1 MKEKTM
7 KTVKILT
14 ITLLVILISMISFV
28 GIYQKNKNRMENK
41 VKDYS
46 YSMSLNGARTI
57 KLKVNTE
64 STNDVPNN
72 SEEALTSENY
82 EKSKEIIEKRLKE
95 LSVEE
100 YTTSVNET
108 TGEITIEI
116 PEENSKTD
124 TIIGN
129 LNTVGKFE
137 IIDSETNEVLL
148 DNSNIKS
155 SKVLYNTTSSGI
167 SIYLQIEFNK
177 DGKSKLKE
185 ISETYVSVNNTTDN
199 NTAENT
205 TSEEN
210 STNEATNTT
219 SESSEDTTKS
229 EKKVTMKIDDEEIMS
244 TSFDEAITTGKI
256 QLSVGSATT
265 DSTTL
270 QNYAQQA
277 QSIATVLDTG
287 KLPIKYDLEKN
298 QYILPEITTQ
308 DLIKAEIVIAVIAV
322 IGIIVLIIKH
332 KMNGL
337 LAGIAY
343 IGLAAIYMLIVRY
356 TNVTISIESI
366 TGIVTILAL
375 NYIFT
380 QMLLEK
386 IERLDKEQVENV
398 VQKATLET
406 YKSFF
411 IKIIPICV
419 MAIVFCFIKWVPI
432 SSFGMIAF
440 WGITLITIYNAI
452 ITRYLLKIKA
462 ER

>member
-1 MKEKTM
+1 MKNKTM

-14 ITLLVILISMISFV
+14 ITFLVILISMISFV

-57 KLKVNTE
+57 KLKVNIE

-100 YTTSVNET
+100 YTTSVNGT

-155 SKVLYNTTSSGI
+155 SKVLYNTTSSGT

-199 NTAENT
+199 NTTENT

-219 SESSEDTTKS
+219 SESSEDTTKT

>member
-1 MKEKTM
+1 MKNKTM

-14 ITLLVILISMISFV
+14 ITFLVILISMISFV

-155 SKVLYNTTSSGI
+155 SKVLYNTTSSGT

>member
-1 MKEKTM
+1 MKNKTM

-14 ITLLVILISMISFV
+14 ITFLVILISMISFV

-155 SKVLYNTTSSGI
+155 SKVLYNTTSSGT

-199 NTAENT
+199 NTTENT

-219 SESSEDTTKS
+219 SESSEDTTKT
-229 EKKVTMKIDDEEIMS
+229 EKKVTMKIDDEKIMS

-322 IGIIVLIIKH
+322 VGIIVLIIKH

>member
-1 MKEKTM
+1 MKNKTM

-14 ITLLVILISMISFV
+14 ITFLVILISMISFV

-155 SKVLYNTTSSGI
+155 SKVLYNTTSSGT

-219 SESSEDTTKS
+219 SEGSEDTTKS

-322 IGIIVLIIKH
+322 VGIIVLIIKH

>member
-1 MKEKTM
+1 MKNKTM

-14 ITLLVILISMISFV
+14 ITFLVILISMISFV

-155 SKVLYNTTSSGI
+155 SKVLYNTTSSGT

-185 ISETYVSVNNTTDN
+185 ISETYVSVNNTTDS

>member
-1 MKEKTM
+1 MKNKTM

-14 ITLLVILISMISFV
+14 ITFLVILISMISFV

-155 SKVLYNTTSSGI
+155 SKVLYNTTSSGT

-265 DSTTL
+265 DSTAL

-298 QYILPEITTQ
+298 QYILSEITTQ

>member
-1 MKEKTM
+1 MKNKTM

-14 ITLLVILISMISFV
+14 ITFLVILISMISFV

-100 YTTSVNET
+100 YTTSVNER

-155 SKVLYNTTSSGI
+155 SKVLYNTTSSGT

-199 NTAENT
+199 NTTENT

-308 DLIKAEIVIAVIAV
+308 DLMKAEIVIAVIAV

>member
-1 MKEKTM
+1 MKNKTM

-155 SKVLYNTTSSGI
+155 SKVLYNTTSSGT

-256 QLSVGSATT
+256 QLSVGNATT

-343 IGLAAIYMLIVRY
+343 IGLAAIYMLIIRY
-356 TNVTISIESI
+356 TNVTISIETN

>member
-1 MKEKTM
+1 MKNKTM

-14 ITLLVILISMISFV
+14 ITFLVILISMISFV

-155 SKVLYNTTSSGI
+155 SKVLYNTTSSGT

-199 NTAENT
+199 NTTENT

-219 SESSEDTTKS
+219 SESSEDTTKT

-322 IGIIVLIIKH
+322 VGIIVLIIKH

>member
-1 MKEKTM
+1 MKNKTM

-14 ITLLVILISMISFV
+14 ITFLVILISMISFV

-155 SKVLYNTTSSGI
+155 SKVLYNTTSSGT

-256 QLSVGSATT
+256 QLSVGNATT

-343 IGLAAIYMLIVRY
+343 IGLAAIYMLIIRY

>member
-1 MKEKTM
+1 MKNKTM

-14 ITLLVILISMISFV
+14 ITFLVILISMISFV

-155 SKVLYNTTSSGI
+155 SKVLYNTTSSGT

-219 SESSEDTTKS
+219 SEGSEDTTKS

-322 IGIIVLIIKH
+322 VGIIVLIIKH

-343 IGLAAIYMLIVRY
+343 IGLAAIYMLIVRD

>member
-1 MKEKTM
+1 MKNKTM

-14 ITLLVILISMISFV
+14 ITFLVILISMISFV

-100 YTTSVNET
+100 YITSVNET

-155 SKVLYNTTSSGI
+155 SKVLYNTTSSGT

>member
-1 MKEKTM
+1 MKNKTM

-14 ITLLVILISMISFV
+14 ITFLVILISMISFV

-155 SKVLYNTTSSGI
+155 SKVLYNTTSSGT

-219 SESSEDTTKS
+219 SKSSEDTTKS

-265 DSTTL
+265 DSTAL

>member
-1 MKEKTM
+1 MKNKTM

-14 ITLLVILISMISFV
+14 ITFLVILISMISFV

-155 SKVLYNTTSSGI
+155 SKVLYNTTSSGT

-265 DSTTL
+265 DSTAL

>member
-1 MKEKTM
+1 MKNKTM

-14 ITLLVILISMISFV
+14 ITFLVILISMISFV

-155 SKVLYNTTSSGI
+155 SKVLYNTTSSGT

-210 STNEATNTT
+210 STNEETNTT

>member
-1 MKEKTM
+1 MKNKTM

-14 ITLLVILISMISFV
+14 ITFLVILISMISFV

-155 SKVLYNTTSSGI
+155 SKVLYNTTSSGT

-440 WGITLITIYNAI
+440 WGITLITIYNAL

>member
-1 MKEKTM
+1 MKNKTM

-14 ITLLVILISMISFV
+14 ITFLVILISMISFV

-100 YTTSVNET
+100 YTTSVNER

-155 SKVLYNTTSSGI
+155 SKVLYNTTSSGT

-199 NTAENT
+199 NTTENT

>member
-1 MKEKTM
+1 MKNKTM

-14 ITLLVILISMISFV
+14 ITFLVILISMISFV

-100 YTTSVNET
+100 YTTSVNER

-129 LNTVGKFE
+129 LNTVVKFE

-155 SKVLYNTTSSGI
+155 SKVLYNTTSSGT

-199 NTAENT
+199 NTTENT

>member
-1 MKEKTM
+1 MKNKTM

-14 ITLLVILISMISFV
+14 ITFLVILISMISFV

-155 SKVLYNTTSSGI
+155 SKVLYNTTSSGT

-199 NTAENT
+199 NTTENT